1 MKLNIKTM
9 QTIYLNMRTS
19 QGVETVDEFTK
30 EQNQSSKE
38 FRLYTNEMR
47 KEYQI
52 AGMNVYKSSRCTNDW
67 KNK

>member
-1 MKLNIKTM
+1 MKA
-9 QTIYLNMRTS
+9 IYLNIRNS

-30 EQNQSSKE
+30 EENQTVKE
-38 FRLYTNEMR
+38 FRLYVNLMV

-52 AGMNVYKSSRCTNDW
+52 AGMNVYKSSRSTNDW

>member
-1 MKLNIKTM
+1 METIFLNI
-9 QTIYLNMRTS
+9 RTS
-19 QGVETVDEFTK
+19 QGVETVDEFTR
-30 EQNQSSKE
+30 EEGQSPKE
-38 FRLYTNEMR
+38 FRLYVNQMY

>member
-1 MKLNIKTM
+1 M

>member
-1 MKLNIKTM
+1 ME
-9 QTIYLNMRTS
+9 TIYLNIRNS

-30 EQNQSSKE
+30 EENQTVKE
-38 FRLYTNEMR
+38 FRLYVNLMV

-52 AGMNVYKSSRCTNDW
+52 SGMNVYKSSRSTKEW